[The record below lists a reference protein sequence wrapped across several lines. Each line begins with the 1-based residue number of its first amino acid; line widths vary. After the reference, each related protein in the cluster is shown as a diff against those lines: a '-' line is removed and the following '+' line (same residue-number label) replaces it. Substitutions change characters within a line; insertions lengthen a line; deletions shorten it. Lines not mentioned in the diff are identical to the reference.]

1 MTPSASRRCR
11 RFASTL
17 VAIPSPP
24 ARKSLY
30 VVRPLNIR
38 SRIMRSDQ
46 RSPRTSSVAF
56 SGQSERRSATTR
68 KRTHKLLAQRK
79 LSRGTMRRHV
89 LAVLVYV
96 VATFATQAVSHF
108 GVNAAH
114 YAAITYLRPQPVF
127 ALGILSMLIQGSI
140 MAYLYAHVPGA
151 GRSIG
156 HAVVFAWLVGGIL
169 VSYEAL
175 AEAAKYNV
183 PGVGSWIAV
192 EPGAGVVQFTLYG
205 ALLGW
210 VHRARVPQTG

>member
-1 MTPSASRRCR
+1 M
-11 RFASTL
+11 
-17 VAIPSPP
+17 
-24 ARKSLY
+24 RK
-30 VVRPLNIR
+30 
-38 SRIMRSDQ
+38 
-46 RSPRTSSVAF
+46 
-56 SGQSERRSATTR
+56 
-68 KRTHKLLAQRK
+68 
-79 LSRGTMRRHV
+79 HV

-169 VSYEAL
+169 VSYERS
-175 AEAAKYNV
+175 EERR
-183 PGVGSWIAV
+183 VGKECRSRWGAV
-192 EPGAGVVQFTLYG
+192 HHKKKEERYEG
-205 ALLGW
+205 
-210 VHRARVPQTG
+210 